1 MLMTKKDL
9 REIKQVARDKRMAE
23 ATIKYA
29 EESRKAQ
36 ALQKWWHEE
45 APKIRARNQKIAEQ
59 RYEVKKNLEALKE
72 RERYERKARGTIQQ
86 RKLIARA
93 FILEYLKKNP
103 CNHCGEVNL
112 MVLEFDHCRGKK
124 DFNISTALHLGF
136 PLDSIRKELE
146 KCQVLCANCHAIKSQ
161 RESKSWRYQASTSC

>member
-1 MLMTKKDL
+1 MTKKDL

-23 ATIKYA
+23 AVIKYEA
-29 EESRKAQ
+29 QSEKSRAMWKHWQ
-36 ALQKWWHEE
+36 EE
-45 APKIRARNQKIAEQ
+45 APKIRARNLKIAQE
-59 RYEVKKNLEALKE
+59 RYEVKKTLEALKE
-72 RERYERKARGTIQQ
+72 RELYEKKARGTIHQ

-103 CNHCGEVNL
+103 CNHCGQKNII
-112 MVLEFDHCRGKK
+112 VLEFDHCRGKK
-124 DFNISTALHLGF
+124 DFNISVALHLGF

-161 RESKSWRYQASTSC
+161 TEQKSWRYEASTSC

>member
-23 ATIKYA
+23 AVIKYEA
-29 EESRKAQ
+29 QSEKSRAMWKHW
-36 ALQKWWHEE
+36 KEE
-45 APKIRARNQKIAEQ
+45 APKIRARNLKIAQE
-59 RYEVKKNLEALKE
+59 RYEVKKTLEALKE
-72 RERYERKARGTIQQ
+72 RERYEKKARGTIHQ

-103 CNHCGEVNL
+103 CNHCGQKNII
-112 MVLEFDHCRGKK
+112 VLEFDHCRGKK
-124 DFNISTALHLGF
+124 DFNISVALHLGF

-161 RESKSWRYQASTSC
+161 TEQKSWRYEASTSC